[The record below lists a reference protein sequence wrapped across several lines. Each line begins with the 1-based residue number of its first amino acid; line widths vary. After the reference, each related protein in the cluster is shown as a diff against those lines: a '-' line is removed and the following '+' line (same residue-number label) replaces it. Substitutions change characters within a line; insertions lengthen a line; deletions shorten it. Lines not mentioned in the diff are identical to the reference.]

1 MKAASMKAVCVFC
14 GSNPG
19 NHPDY
24 AAAAEALGQAIAK
37 RGATLVY
44 GGAEVGLMGITADA
58 ALAAGGEVIGIIPK
72 ALMDKEI
79 GHKGL
84 TRLEAVGSMHERK
97 ARMAELSDGFV
108 NLPGGTGTLEEMFE
122 VWTWG
127 QLGFHDKPIGVL
139 NVRGFYDPLMTF
151 LDHQRDEGFVKP
163 GLRDTLLSADE
174 PEALLSAMESYQ
186 APVVQKWVER
196 ETL

>member
-1 MKAASMKAVCVFC
+1 MKATSMRSVCVFC

-24 AAAAEALGQAIAK
+24 GAAAETLGQAIAK

-163 GLRDTLLSADE
+163 GLRDTLLSSGN
-174 PEALLSAMESYQ
+174 PNALLDAMEAYEP
-186 APVVQKWVER
+186 PVVQKWVER

>member
-1 MKAASMKAVCVFC
+1 MKSVCVFC

-24 AAAAEALGQAIAK
+24 ADAARTLGRTIAQ
-37 RGATLVY
+37 RGLALVY
-44 GGAEVGLMGITADA
+44 GGAMVGLMGVVADA
-58 ALAAGGEVIGIIPK
+58 ALAEGGEVVGIIPQ
-72 ALMDKEI
+72 ALVDKEI
-79 GHKGL
+79 AHKGL
-84 TRLEAVGSMHERK
+84 SRLETVGSMHERK
-97 ARMAELSDGFV
+97 ARMAELSGGFV

-127 QLGFHDKPIGVL
+127 QLGFHGKPIGVL
-139 NVRGFYDPLMTF
+139 NVRGFYDPLMAF

-163 GLRDTLLSADE
+163 GLRETLLASDDAG
-174 PEALLSAMESYQ
+174 ALLDAMEAYRP
-186 APVVQKWVER
+186 PVVQKWVER

>member
-1 MKAASMKAVCVFC
+1 MKAVCVFC

-24 AAAAEALGQAIAK
+24 AAAAEALGKAIAR

-58 ALAAGGEVIGIIPK
+58 ALAAGGEVIGIIPQ

-127 QLGFHDKPIGVL
+127 QLGFHRQAHRRAQCARL
-139 NVRGFYDPLMTF
+139 
-151 LDHQRDEGFVKP
+151 
-163 GLRDTLLSADE
+163 LRAADDLSRSPA
-174 PEALLSAMESYQ
+174 
-186 APVVQKWVER
+186 R
-196 ETL
+196 

>member
-1 MKAASMKAVCVFC
+1 
-14 GSNPG
+14 
-19 NHPDY
+19 
-24 AAAAEALGQAIAK
+24 
-37 RGATLVY
+37 
-44 GGAEVGLMGITADA
+44 
-58 ALAAGGEVIGIIPK
+58 
-72 ALMDKEI
+72 MDKEI

-139 NVRGFYDPLMTF
+139 NVRDFYDPLMVF

-163 GLRDTLLSADE
+163 GLRNTLLSAKKPD
-174 PEALLSAMESYQ
+174 PLLDAMEAYEP
-186 APVVQKWVER
+186 PVVQKWVER

>member
-1 MKAASMKAVCVFC
+1 MKAICVFC

-19 NHPDY
+19 NHEDY
-24 AAAAEALGQAIAK
+24 GQAAQVLGTTIAK
-37 RGATLVY
+37 RGLTLVY
-44 GGAEVGLMGITADA
+44 GGAEVGLMGITANA
-58 ALAAGGEVIGIIPK
+58 ALEAGGEVIGIIPQ

-127 QLGFHDKPIGVL
+127 QLGFHTKPIGIL
-139 NVRGFYDPLMTF
+139 NVRGFYDPLMAF
-151 LDHQRDEGFVKP
+151 LDHQRDEGFVKQ
-163 GLRDTLLSADE
+163 GLRDTLLVDKNADG
-174 PEALLSAMESYQ
+174 LLDQMDNYV

>member
-1 MKAASMKAVCVFC
+1 MRAVCVFC

-24 AAAAEALGQAIAK
+24 AKAARALGQAIAR

-44 GGAEVGLMGITADA
+44 GGAEVGLMGITANA
-58 ALAAGGEVIGIIPK
+58 ALAAGGEVIGVIPQ

-79 GHKGL
+79 GHTGL
-84 TRLEAVGSMHERK
+84 TRLETVGSMHERK
-97 ARMAELSDGFV
+97 ARMAELSEGFV

-127 QLGFHDKPIGVL
+127 QLGFHAKPIGVL
-139 NVRGFYDPLMTF
+139 NVRGFYDPLMAF

-163 GLRDTLLSADE
+163 GLRGTLLCE
-174 PEALLSAMESYQ
+174 PEPDPLLDAMEAYDP
-186 APVVQKWVER
+186 PVVQKWVEK

>member
-1 MKAASMKAVCVFC
+1 MKGATMKSVRFLRVQ
-14 GSNPG
+14 PG
-19 NHPDY
+19 QSSRLCRGCRS
-24 AAAAEALGQAIAK
+24 AGQAIAK

-72 ALMDKEI
+72 TLMDKEI

-127 QLGFHDKPIGVL
+127 QLGFHTKPIGVAERAR
-139 NVRGFYDPLMTF
+139 V
-151 LDHQRDEGFVKP
+151 
-163 GLRDTLLSADE
+163 LRPADDV
-174 PEALLSAMESYQ
+174 S
-186 APVVQKWVER
+186 
-196 ETL
+196 

>member
-1 MKAASMKAVCVFC
+1 MKAVNMKAVCVFC

-24 AAAAEALGQAIAK
+24 AEAAKALGEAIAK

-58 ALAAGGEVIGIIPK
+58 ALAAGGEVIGVIPQS
-72 ALMDKEI
+72 LMDKEI

-127 QLGFHDKPIGVL
+127 QLGFHTKPIGVL

-163 GLRDTLLSADE
+163 KLRDTLLSAVE
-174 PEALLSAMESYQ
+174 PDVLLDAMNAYE
-186 APVVQKWVER
+186 PPIVQKWVER

>member
-1 MKAASMKAVCVFC
+1 MKGASMKAVCVFC

-79 GHKGL
+79 CHKSL

-127 QLGFHDKPIGVL
+127 QLGFHTKPIGVL

-163 GLRDTLLSADE
+163 GLRDTLLSAGD
-174 PEALLSAMESYQ
+174 PNVLLDAMEAYEP
-186 APVVQKWVER
+186 PVVQKWVER

>member
-1 MKAASMKAVCVFC
+1 MKSVCVFC

-19 NHPDY
+19 NHPAY
-24 AAAAEALGQAIAK
+24 ADAANALGAAIAK
-37 RGATLVY
+37 RGATLIY

-58 ALAAGGEVIGIIPK
+58 ALAAGGEVIGILPE
-72 ALMDKEI
+72 ALMKKEI

-84 TRLEAVGSMHERK
+84 TRLESVGSMHERK

-127 QLGFHDKPIGVL
+127 QLGFHAKPIAVL

-163 GLRDTLLSADE
+163 QLRDTLLSAEE
-174 PEALLSAMESYQ
+174 PDALLDAMQ
-186 APVVQKWVER
+186 AYEPPVVEKWVER
-196 ETL
+196 ENL

>member
-1 MKAASMKAVCVFC
+1 MRSASMKSVCVFC

-24 AAAAEALGQAIAK
+24 AAAAEALGQAIAR

-127 QLGFHDKPIGVL
+127 NWAFTTNRLGC
-139 NVRGFYDPLMTF
+139 
-151 LDHQRDEGFVKP
+151 
-163 GLRDTLLSADE
+163 
-174 PEALLSAMESYQ
+174 
-186 APVVQKWVER
+186 
-196 ETL
+196 

>member
-1 MKAASMKAVCVFC
+1 MNSVCVFC

-24 AAAAEALGQAIAK
+24 AKAAEALGIAIAK

-44 GGAEVGLMGITADA
+44 GGAEVGLMGITANA
-58 ALAAGGEVIGIIPK
+58 ALATGGQVIGVIPQ

-84 TRLEAVGSMHERK
+84 TRLESVGSMHERK

-127 QLGFHDKPIGVL
+127 QLGFHAKPIGVL
-139 NVRGFYDPLMTF
+139 NVRGFYDPLMAF

-163 GLRDTLLSADE
+163 GLRETLLSADD
-174 PEALLSAMESYQ
+174 PEALLTAMEAYSP
-186 APVVQKWVER
+186 PVVQKWVER

>member
-1 MKAASMKAVCVFC
+1 MMKSICVFC

-24 AAAAEALGQAIAK
+24 AGAARALGTAIAR
-37 RGATLVY
+37 RGATLVF

-58 ALAAGGEVIGIIPK
+58 ALAAGGQVIGIIPQR
-72 ALMDKEI
+72 LMDKEI

-127 QLGFHDKPIGVL
+127 QLGFHAKPIGVL
-139 NVRGFYDPLMTF
+139 NVRGFYDPLMAF

-163 GLRDTLLSADE
+163 ALRDTLISHTDAD
-174 PEALLSAMESYQ
+174 ALLDAMAAYQ

-196 ETL
+196 ETI

>member
-1 MKAASMKAVCVFC
+1 MKSVCVFC

-19 NHPDY
+19 KDPAY
-24 AAAAEALGQAIAK
+24 GQAAEDLGAAIASSG
-37 RGATLVY
+37 RTLVY
-44 GGAEVGLMGITADA
+44 GGAEVGLMGLVADA

-72 ALMDKEI
+72 ALVEKEI
-79 GHKGL
+79 AHKGL
-84 TRLEAVGSMHERK
+84 TRLESVSSMHERK
-97 ARMAELSDGFV
+97 ARMADLSDGFV

-127 QLGFHDKPIGVL
+127 QLGFHAKPIAVL
-139 NVRGFYDPLMTF
+139 NVLGFYDPLMAF

-163 GLRDTLLSADE
+163 TLRDTLLSETDPNRLLDAMARYE
-174 PEALLSAMESYQ
+174 P
-186 APVVQKWVER
+186 PVVQKWVER

>member
-1 MKAASMKAVCVFC
+1 MKSVCVFC

-19 NHPDY
+19 KDPAY
-24 AAAAEALGQAIAK
+24 GQAAEDLGAAIASSG
-37 RGATLVY
+37 RTLVY
-44 GGAEVGLMGITADA
+44 GGAEVGLMGLVADA

-72 ALMDKEI
+72 ALVEKEI
-79 GHKGL
+79 AHKGL
-84 TRLEAVGSMHERK
+84 TRLESVSSMHERK
-97 ARMAELSDGFV
+97 ARMADLSDGFV

-127 QLGFHDKPIGVL
+127 QLGFHAKPIAVL
-139 NVRGFYDPLMTF
+139 NVLGFYDPLMAF

-163 GLRDTLLSADE
+163 TLRDTLLRETDPNRLLDAMARYE
-174 PEALLSAMESYQ
+174 P
-186 APVVQKWVER
+186 PVVQKWVER

>member
-1 MKAASMKAVCVFC
+1 MMKSVCVFC

-19 NHPDY
+19 NHSDY
-24 AAAAEALGQAIAK
+24 AAAAKALGQAIAK

-44 GGAEVGLMGITADA
+44 GGAEVGLMGIIADA
-58 ALAAGGEVIGIIPK
+58 ALAAGGQVIGIIPK

-127 QLGFHDKPIGVL
+127 QLGFHAKPIGVL

-163 GLRDTLLSADE
+163 GLRDTLLSAE
-174 PEALLSAMESYQ
+174 SPATLLDAMDAYE

>member
-1 MKAASMKAVCVFC
+1 MKAVCVFC

-19 NHPDY
+19 NHPAY
-24 AAAAEALGQAIAK
+24 AQAARALGAAIAQ
-37 RGATLVY
+37 RGQTLVY
-44 GGAEVGLMGITADA
+44 GGAEVGLMGMVADA
-58 ALAAGGEVIGIIPK
+58 ALAAGGQVVGIIPQ

-127 QLGFHDKPIGVL
+127 QLGFHAKPIGVL
-139 NVRGFYDPLMTF
+139 NVRGFYDPLLAF

-163 GLRDTLLSADE
+163 GLRATLLVDTHAD
-174 PEALLSAMESYQ
+174 ALLDAMAAYV
-186 APVVQKWVER
+186 APIVQKWVER

>member
-1 MKAASMKAVCVFC
+1 MRAVCVFC

-139 NVRGFYDPLMTF
+139 NVRGFYDPLMAF

-163 GLRDTLLSADE
+163 GLRDTLLSAGE
-174 PEALLSAMESYQ
+174 PETLLNAMEAYQ

>member
-1 MKAASMKAVCVFC
+1 MKSVCVFC

-19 NHPDY
+19 KDPAY
-24 AAAAEALGQAIAK
+24 GQAAEDLGAAIASSG
-37 RGATLVY
+37 RTLVY
-44 GGAEVGLMGITADA
+44 GGAEVGLMGLVADA

-72 ALMDKEI
+72 ALVEKEI
-79 GHKGL
+79 AHKGL
-84 TRLEAVGSMHERK
+84 TRLESVSSMHERK
-97 ARMAELSDGFV
+97 ARMADLSDGFV

-127 QLGFHDKPIGVL
+127 QLGFHAKPIAVL
-139 NVRGFYDPLMTF
+139 NVLGFYDPLMAF

-163 GLRDTLLSADE
+163 TLSDTLLRETDPNRLLDAMARYE
-174 PEALLSAMESYQ
+174 P
-186 APVVQKWVER
+186 PVVQKWVER

>member
-1 MKAASMKAVCVFC
+1 MKAASMKAICVFC

-139 NVRGFYDPLMTF
+139 NVRRFYDPLMAF

-174 PEALLSAMESYQ
+174 PEALLSAMEAYE

>member
-1 MKAASMKAVCVFC
+1 MKSASLKSVCVFC

-24 AAAAEALGQAIAK
+24 AVAAKVLGEAIAK

-58 ALAAGGEVIGIIPK
+58 ALAAGGEVIGVIPQ

-127 QLGFHDKPIGVL
+127 QLGFHAKPIGVL

-163 GLRDTLLSADE
+163 KLRDTLLSAVE
-174 PEALLSAMESYQ
+174 PDALLDAMNAYE
-186 APVVQKWVER
+186 PPIVQKWVER

>member
-24 AAAAEALGQAIAK
+24 AAAAEALGQAIAE

-127 QLGFHDKPIGVL
+127 QLGFHNKPIGVL
-139 NVRGFYDPLMTF
+139 NVRGFYDLLMTF

-163 GLRDTLLSADE
+163 GLRDTLLSSGE
-174 PEALLSAMESYQ
+174 PETLLDEMEVYQ
-186 APVVQKWVER
+186 PPVVQKWVER

>member
-37 RGATLVY
+37 RGATLIY

-127 QLGFHDKPIGVL
+127 QLGFHNKPIGVL
-139 NVRGFYDPLMTF
+139 NVRGFYDLLMTF

-163 GLRDTLLSADE
+163 GLRDTLLSSGE
-174 PEALLSAMESYQ
+174 PETLLDEMEAYE

>member
-1 MKAASMKAVCVFC
+1 MKSVCVFC

-37 RGATLVY
+37 RGACLIY

-163 GLRDTLLSADE
+163 GLRDTLLSADS
-174 PEALLSAMESYQ
+174 PGTLLDAMEAYE

>member
-1 MKAASMKAVCVFC
+1 MKAVCVFC

-19 NHPDY
+19 NHPAY
-24 AAAAEALGQAIAK
+24 AQAARALGAAIAQ
-37 RGATLVY
+37 RGQTLVY
-44 GGAEVGLMGITADA
+44 GGAEVGLMGMVADA
-58 ALAAGGEVIGIIPK
+58 ALAAGGQVVGIIPQ

-127 QLGFHDKPIGVL
+127 QLGFHAKPIGVL
-139 NVRGFYDPLMTF
+139 NVRSFYDPLLAF

-163 GLRDTLLSADE
+163 GLRATLLVDTHAD
-174 PEALLSAMESYQ
+174 ALLDAMAAYV
-186 APVVQKWVER
+186 APIVQKWVER

>member
-1 MKAASMKAVCVFC
+1 MMKAVCVFC

-24 AAAAEALGQAIAK
+24 ATAAKALGEAIAR

-58 ALAAGGEVIGIIPK
+58 ALGAGGEVIGIIPQ

-127 QLGFHDKPIGVL
+127 QLGFHKKPIGVL
-139 NVRGFYDPLMTF
+139 NVRGFYNPLMTF

-163 GLRDTLLSADE
+163 GLRDTLLSANE
-174 PEALLSAMESYQ
+174 PDALLDAMESYQ

>member
-1 MKAASMKAVCVFC
+1 MKSVCVFC

-24 AAAAEALGQAIAK
+24 AEAAKALGKAIAK
-37 RGATLVY
+37 RGATLIY

-58 ALAAGGEVIGIIPK
+58 ALAAGGEVIGIIPQ
-72 ALMDKEI
+72 ALMNKEI

-122 VWTWG
+122 VWTWS
-127 QLGFHDKPIGVL
+127 QLGFHAKPIGVL
-139 NVRGFYDPLMTF
+139 NVRGFYDPLMVF

-163 GLRDTLLSADE
+163 KLRDTLLSGND
-174 PEALLSAMESYQ
+174 PDGLLDAMQ
-186 APVVQKWVER
+186 AYVPPVVQKWVER